1 MSKLKNFFKLSKKKV
16 HDDDKTEIGRLISSE
31 TPFAIREAYAKLS
44 TNIMYLPSDTKCKTI
59 VITSAMPGEGKSI
72 LSANLS
78 ISLSKLI
85 GNGKVLLIDSDMRK
99 SRINRLFQIDQDGN
113 RGLSEYLAGM
123 DAEPVIH
130 RVPEFDN
137 FFILNAGA
145 KNPNPS
151 GLITSSRLSD
161 LFARLKEEYDYII
174 IDTPPVGA
182 VTDALLYSSV
192 VNGYII
198 SVRADY
204 SNINLVKETISSI
217 KGVDGTVFGV
227 VLNSFN
233 PKLDNRGKYYGSY
246 RSYKSYGSYGSYGSY
261 ES

>member
-1 MSKLKNFFKLSKKKV
+1 MSKFKSFFKLSKKKV
-16 HDDDKTEIGRLISSE
+16 HDDDKIEIGRLLNDE

-78 ISLSKLI
+78 LSLSKLI
-85 GNGKVLLIDSDMRK
+85 GHGKVLLIDSDMRR
-99 SRINRLFQIDQDGN
+99 SRINRLFAVDEDGN
-113 RGLSEYLAGM
+113 RGLSEYLAGI

-130 RVPEFDN
+130 QVPGCEN

-151 GLITSSRLSD
+151 GLITSTRLLD
-161 LFARLKEEYDYII
+161 MFAKLKDEYDYII

-192 VNGYII
+192 ASGYIV

-204 SNINLVKETISSI
+204 SNMNMIKETISSI
-217 KGVDGTVFGV
+217 KRVEGTVYGV

-233 PKLDNRGKYYGSY
+233 PKHDSRNRFYGY
-246 RSYKSYGSYGSYGSY
+246 HSYKSYGSYESY
-261 ES
+261 

>member
-1 MSKLKNFFKLSKKKV
+1 MSKLMNFFKLSKMKV

-59 VITSAMPGEGKSI
+59 VITSAIPGEGKSI

-227 VLNSFN
+227 VLNYFN
-233 PKLDNRGKYYGSY
+233 PKLDNRGK
-246 RSYKSYGSYGSYGSY
+246 
-261 ES
+261 

>member
-1 MSKLKNFFKLSKKKV
+1 MSKLTRFFKLSKKKV
-16 HDDDKTEIGRLISSE
+16 HDDDKIEIGRLINDD

-44 TNIMYLPSDTKCKTI
+44 TNVMYLPSDTRCKTI
-59 VITSAMPGEGKSI
+59 VITSAIPGEGKSL
-72 LSANLS
+72 LSANMA

-85 GNGKVLLIDSDMRK
+85 GNGKVLLVDSDMRR
-99 SRINRLFQIDQDGN
+99 SRINRLFAIDEEGN
-113 RGLSEYLAGM
+113 RGLSEYLAGI

-130 RVPEFDN
+130 QVPGYNN

-145 KNPNPS
+145 KSPNPS
-151 GLITSSRLSD
+151 GLITSARLPEM
-161 LFARLKEEYDYII
+161 FARLKEQYDYII

-182 VTDALLYSSV
+182 VTDALLYSPV

-198 SVRADY
+198 SVRSEY
-204 SNINLVKETISSI
+204 SNINLIKETISSI

-233 PKLDNRGKYYGSY
+233 PKFDKRSSFYAYGTY
-246 RSYKSYGSYGSYGSY
+246 
-261 ES
+261 